1 MTTEKRRQENQNT
14 TEQRLEKRRATK
26 PRHPGDLQ
34 DRKGEGM

>member
-26 PRHPGDLQ
+26 PRRDLQ
-34 DRKGEGM
+34 DKKGKGM